1 MIIKRKL
8 FARIKLPQGK
18 RDGLTKEE
26 QDNVNDSLDKIN
38 SGEDYE
44 RTIDEDIEEDN
55 KQNKRRK
62 KKRDNSGITV
72 AQIVERSR
80 QK

>member
-1 MIIKRKL
+1 M
-8 FARIKLPQGK
+8 
-18 RDGLTKEE
+18 
-26 QDNVNDSLDKIN
+26 NDSLDKIN

-44 RTIDEDIEEDN
+44 RTIDEAIEEDN